1 MISRHDA
8 ADSVWG
14 IPSSRGTMAPMS
26 TTRHFE
32 INWFAAAGSALG
44 AVSSAVLLSTLGA
57 AGTLIGAALGSLV
70 ITVGGSIYTQSLQK
84 TKAQVDLRRGVARS
98 GRPGTAAS
106 SAADE
111 PRTGSTS
118 VRPPKPPAAPL
129 GDTLRSLPWKRIAWL
144 AVGLFVAAMAVILVF
159 ELSTGRPVS
168 SYTGGSNETRKGT
181 TFSGLQPSGDT
192 SSDSES
198 PAPTSTPTL
207 GEAPSSSAPPV
218 DVQPTKEQPTGK
230 PTVGENPVEPPAP
243 VDPPAEAPAPVDP
256 PAPVEPP
263 VEPQPTDG

>member
-1 MISRHDA
+1 
-8 ADSVWG
+8 
-14 IPSSRGTMAPMS
+14 MAPMS
-26 TTRHFE
+26 TTQRFE

-44 AVSSAVLLSTLGA
+44 AVSSAVLLSSLGA

-84 TKAQVDLRRGVARS
+84 TKAQVDLRRSAARS
-98 GRPGTAAS
+98 GRAAS
-106 SAADE
+106 SSNDS

-118 VRPPKPPAAPL
+118 ARPPKPPAAPL
-129 GDTLRSLPWKRIAWL
+129 GETLRGLPWKRITWL

-181 TFSGLQPSGDT
+181 TFSGLKPSSDT
-192 SSDSES
+192 SSDPES
-198 PAPTSTPTL
+198 PAPTPTPTL

-218 DVQPTKEQPTGK
+218 EVQPTKEQPTGT
-230 PTVGENPVEPPAP
+230 PTVDENPVEPPAP
-243 VDPPAEAPAPVDP
+243 VDPSAEAPAPVDP
-256 PAPVEPP
+256 P
-263 VEPQPTDG
+263 VEPQPTVG